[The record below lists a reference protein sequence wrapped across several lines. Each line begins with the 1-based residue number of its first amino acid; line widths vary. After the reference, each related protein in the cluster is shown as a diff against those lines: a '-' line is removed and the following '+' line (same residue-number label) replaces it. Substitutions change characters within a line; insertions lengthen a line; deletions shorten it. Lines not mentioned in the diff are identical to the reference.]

1 MTDAPSHRRPQ
12 QRPQPPS
19 SQGSRR
25 GPPTPKPLTD
35 ARLLAMG
42 QWYAERY
49 VPTRARLLAYLLRR
63 AAKPGAFVPE
73 SLGDMEARAAQVA
86 DRLTQAGLIDDR
98 AWTRGRVQALQNRGK
113 SLCAIRQDL
122 RQKGVPADV
131 VEASLAALAEA
142 PGQTDL
148 LAALR
153 YAQRRRLGPYARTE
167 VEREG
172 RVQRDLAALARQGFS
187 YDICRQILALEDR
200 DAAEVLAQGL
210 RHDG

>member
-1 MTDAPSHRRPQ
+1 MTDPPFQRR
-12 QRPQPPS
+12 S
-19 SQGSRR
+19 SQGSKRE
-25 GPPTPKPLTD
+25 GQAPKPLSD

-49 VPTRARLLAYLLRR
+49 VPTRARLRAYLLRR

-73 SLGDMEARAAQVA
+73 SLGDMEARATQVA

-98 AWTRGRVQALQNRGK
+98 AWTRGRVQALQARGK
-113 SLCAIRQDL
+113 SLSAIRQDL

-131 VEASLAALAEA
+131 VEASLAALAET

-153 YAQRRRLGPYARTE
+153 YAQRRRLGPYARAE
-167 VEREG
+167 AEREG
-172 RVQRDLAALARQGFS
+172 RAQRDLAALARQGFS
-187 YDICRQILALEDR
+187 YDICRQVLSLEDR
-200 DAAEVLAQGL
+200 DAADALEREVQHEG
-210 RHDG
+210 